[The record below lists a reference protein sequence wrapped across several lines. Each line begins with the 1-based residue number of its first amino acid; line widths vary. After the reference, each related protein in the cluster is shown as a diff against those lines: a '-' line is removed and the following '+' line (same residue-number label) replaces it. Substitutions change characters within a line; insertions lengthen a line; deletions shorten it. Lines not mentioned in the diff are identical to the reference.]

1 MNLIRCPE
9 GHYYNKE
16 KFPSCPHCANVPAF
30 SEDIAEQSEIE
41 TALPTPNA
49 VKQIHHAFRKTA
61 GWLVCI
67 KGTMLGE
74 SFPIWEGENHIGRST
89 TMDIILLYENSVS
102 REDHA
107 CIEYHSADQSF
118 TLTTQNE
125 DNIVMINGKTFSK
138 PVRLCDHDTVTLGK
152 CELTFIPF
160 CDKNFNWN
168 H

>member
-1 MNLIRCPE
+1 MNLIKCPE

-16 KFPSCPHCANVPAF
+16 KFPSCPHCANVPTF
-30 SEDIAEQSEIE
+30 SENIAEQSEIE

-49 VKQIHHAFRKTA
+49 VKQIHHALRKTT

-74 SFPIWEGENHIGRST
+74 
-89 TMDIILLYENSVS
+89 NSVS
-102 REDHA
+102 RENHA

-118 TLTTQNE
+118 TLTTQNK
-125 DNIVMINGKTFSK
+125 DNIVMINGKKISK
-138 PVRLCDHDTVTLGK
+138 PVCLCDHDTITLGK
-152 CELTFIPF
+152 CVLTFIPF
-160 CDKNFNWN
+160 CDKNFNWD